1 MTGMMPDVI
10 GHINNLS
17 ILDLSNN
24 SISGSIPMGIQNLT
38 QLISLTLSSNQLTGH
53 IPVLPTSLTNLDV
66 AMNFSSGNLPSQFG
80 APFLRVIILSYNR
93 ITGQIPG
100 SICMLQNIFMF
111 DLSNNFLQGELPRCF
126 MMPNLFFLLLR
137 NNRFSGEFPLC
148 IQYTWSLAFI
158 DLSRNKFYGALPVW
172 IGDLENL
179 RFLQLSHNMFHGN
192 IPVNIANLG
201 NLQYL
206 NLAANN
212 ISGSI
217 PRTLVNLK
225 AMTLKH
231 PTRIDVGWYESLT
244 YYVLLTDIL
253 SLVMKHQ
260 ELNYHA
266 EGSFDLV
273 GIDLSQNQ
281 LTGGIPDQVTCLD
294 GLVNLN
300 LSSNHL
306 KGKIPDNVGDI
317 KSVESLDFS
326 RNNLSGEISQSLSD
340 LTYLSSLDLSHN
352 NFVGRIPRGSQLDTR
367 YANNPSMY
375 DGNYGLCGPP
385 LQMNCSSVKA
395 PKHGKQNISVEGT
408 EAVMFFY
415 FGLVSGL
422 VIGLWMVF
430 CAILFKR
437 SWRVT
442 YFHQADKLYD
452 KAYVFA
458 LVTWARLTRQ
468 ATAN

>member
-1 MTGMMPDVI
+1 MTINLKNLCELAALWLDGSLSSGNITEFVEKLPRCSSSPLNILSLQGNNMTGMLPDVM
-10 GHINNLS
+10 GHINYLS

-24 SISGSIPMGIQNLT
+24 SISGSIPRGIQNLT
-38 QLISLTLSSNQLTGH
+38 QLISLALSSNQLTGH

-66 AMNFSSGNLPSQFG
+66 AMNFLSGNLPSQFG

-93 ITGQIPG
+93 IT
-100 SICMLQNIFMF
+100 
-111 DLSNNFLQGELPRCF
+111 
-126 MMPNLFFLLLR
+126 
-137 NNRFSGEFPLC
+137 
-148 IQYTWSLAFI
+148 
-158 DLSRNKFYGALPVW
+158 
-172 IGDLENL
+172 
-179 RFLQLSHNMFHGN
+179 LSHNMFHGN

-201 NLQYL
+201 SLQYL

-212 ISGSI
+212 ISGSL

-231 PTRIDVGWYESLT
+231 LTRIDVGWYESLT

-306 KGKIPDNVGDI
+306 KGKIPDNVGDM

-326 RNNLSGEISQSLSD
+326 RNNLSGEIPQSLSD
-340 LTYLSSLDLSHN
+340 LTYLSSLDLSHS
-352 NFVGRIPRGSQLDTR
+352 NFVGRIPRGSQFDTL
-367 YANNPSMY
+367 YANNLM
-375 DGNYGLCGPP
+375 
-385 LQMNCSSVKA
+385 A
-395 PKHGKQNISVEGT
+395 T
-408 EAVMFFY
+408 
-415 FGLVSGL
+415 
-422 VIGLWMVF
+422 MVYVDL
-430 CAILFKR
+430 LFKGIAQ
-437 SWRVT
+437 T
-442 YFHQADKLYD
+442 LMHQSMGNI
-452 KAYVFA
+452 
-458 LVTWARLTRQ
+458 T
-468 ATAN
+468 